1 MRVCMLT
8 SPTFPCWSVNES
20 WCPVHASVGGLLL
33 VSAGKLS
40 AANNRAVIARFQ
52 LAFVTTSMEFIQQQ
66 QRRRWR
72 AVSAP
77 RFRKALQKPII
88 ILQ

>member
-52 LAFVTTSMEFIQQQ
+52 LAFVTTSMEFIQRQ
-66 QRRRWR
+66 QRRLR
-72 AVSAP
+72 AVSAL